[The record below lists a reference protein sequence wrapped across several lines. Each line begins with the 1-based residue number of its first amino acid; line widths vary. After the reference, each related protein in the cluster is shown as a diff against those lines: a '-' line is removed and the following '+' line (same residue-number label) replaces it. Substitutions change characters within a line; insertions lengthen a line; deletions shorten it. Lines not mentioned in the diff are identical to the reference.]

1 MKNCRTTVTFCIAVF
16 ACGFQ
21 TVAQS
26 LDSLLQMAVENNTE
40 LKAVDLEYKSIL
52 EKRDQV
58 SQLPNPQIGV
68 GVPVLRPETR
78 LGPQVMM
85 VGASQMFPWFGT
97 LKSREE
103 VIVSMSKAKYEQLSL
118 IKLELFYQIKSAYYQ
133 LHFFNQKKKIIGEY
147 IKIYETLESISLAKV
162 EAGQSTLANVLRIQ
176 AKLQGLEQQLLII
189 ENQKIGFESKI
200 NELTK
205 RPIGQKIQIDETLV
219 LPVLEYDIASFR
231 DKIQSNHPMILQI
244 NYQIEASKNMLE
256 ENSKMNSPMIGIGVD
271 YSLVA
276 KRTDANPMNNGRDI
290 LIPKLMINIPLY
302 RKAYKAKI
310 NEENYIQQSLEVKK
324 ENLTDKMIGMLFRFK
339 AEYENGQLEIDV
351 YEKQTA
357 TMSMAYDV
365 ILAEYISSGKGF
377 EELLM
382 VQNQLQD
389 LQLGIYEAQLRKN
402 NAQANIE
409 RITNY

>member
-118 IKLELFYQIKSAYYQ
+118 IKLELFYQIKSAYSVSYTH
-133 LHFFNQKKKIIGEY
+133 L
-147 IKIYETLESISLAKV
+147 TLP
-162 EAGQSTLANVLRIQ
+162 TNR
-176 AKLQGLEQQLLII
+176 
-189 ENQKIGFESKI
+189 
-200 NELTK
+200 
-205 RPIGQKIQIDETLV
+205 
-219 LPVLEYDIASFR
+219 
-231 DKIQSNHPMILQI
+231 
-244 NYQIEASKNMLE
+244 
-256 ENSKMNSPMIGIGVD
+256 
-271 YSLVA
+271 
-276 KRTDANPMNNGRDI
+276 
-290 LIPKLMINIPLY
+290 
-302 RKAYKAKI
+302 
-310 NEENYIQQSLEVKK
+310 EV
-324 ENLTDKMIGMLFRFK
+324 
-339 AEYENGQLEIDV
+339 
-351 YEKQTA
+351 
-357 TMSMAYDV
+357 
-365 ILAEYISSGKGF
+365 
-377 EELLM
+377 
-382 VQNQLQD
+382 
-389 LQLGIYEAQLRKN
+389 
-402 NAQANIE
+402 
-409 RITNY
+409 